1 MQQQRHG
8 VSQACVDFTLQ
19 IGGRTRVDGRLQKGT
34 MRGGLGS
41 GGVDSTGAFHLL
53 KPHVGAMLV
62 LIRA

>member
-1 MQQQRHG
+1 MWEIRE
-8 VSQACVDFTLQ
+8 
-19 IGGRTRVDGRLQKGT
+19 LQKGT